1 MRSNIQHACATYLI
15 LHGVNSLQVLTL
27 LFVHKGLL
35 STKPSLLSAG
45 VPYTPALFFPYS
57 LRSFPDARLSETGLP
72 RITETGSSVSEKNP
86 LGNRGLPLTSLVL
99 SVMFKIV
106 QARGAR
112 ASNLQRL

>member
-1 MRSNIQHACATYLI
+1 MA
-15 LHGVNSLQVLTL
+15 
-27 LFVHKGLL
+27 
-35 STKPSLLSAG
+35 PSLLEGPTKLTMVFSPTTRRRRGSLLLEAL
-45 VPYTPALFFPYS
+45 TAPALFMPSMILSFREQHLAEAWFPSSPY
-57 LRSFPDARLSETGLP
+57 
-72 RITETGSSVSEKNP
+72 TGSPVSKKNP

>member
-1 MRSNIQHACATYLI
+1 VKTGVFRNWFPRSP
-15 LHGVNSLQVLTL
+15 
-27 LFVHKGLL
+27 FVGNWVAENYGNR
-35 STKPSLLSAG
+35 KP
-45 VPYTPALFFPYS
+45 
-57 LRSFPDARLSETGLP
+57 
-72 RITETGSSVSEKNP
+72 VSKTNP